1 MKIWAVNTN
10 IVLDQL
16 SNIKLGKRKAKGE

>member
-1 MKIWAVNTN
+1 MKIWAVNVN
-10 IVLDQL
+10 IVLNQL